1 MSAFT
6 PLISVQ
12 TTNKFRNHC
21 NVSIIAKNATELN
34 TRILEAFVSFC
45 TRDL

>member
-1 MSAFT
+1 MFLFIQSDRYT
-6 PLISVQ
+6 VNSE
-12 TTNKFRNHC
+12 
-21 NVSIIAKNATELN
+21 IIESFIIGEKATELK

>member
-1 MSAFT
+1 MFL
-6 PLISVQ
+6 LIQSDRHTV
-12 TTNKFRNHC
+12 N
-21 NVSIIAKNATELN
+21 SEIIEMFHYCENATELK